1 RVNCAFSGY
10 ARLRLRGE
18 QNKICFAEPKQ
29 PKAFEEGLSLE
40 IPLVIQ
46 LLTEKG
52 VSKKTCQTR
61 PSLISCGCRYPPPPR

>member
-1 RVNCAFSGY
+1 MRRIDKKLSNKVISALRSPLNAHLRQVNSAFSGF

-46 LLTEKG
+46 LLK
-52 VSKKTCQTR
+52 
-61 PSLISCGCRYPPPPR
+61 